1 MIRRLERSSPL
12 WALYGPIAFDPGLQ
26 HIAISRSRARP
37 SRVVDQCST
46 HIAWPMRYQLAG
58 VAPLPLPGCSQCRP
72 PPLYPAGAEATWSF
86 PVSRRGRTQRCGG
99 ARGAW
104 AVFGVTRRN
113 ALDIVTGDEP
123 APAQQVEGGRVGV
136 REQCG
141 ERQLAPCSAELL
153 RGLDGGV
160 GLHCGTGHRGVP
172 GRGSDRGRAGRA
184 AAHGAVGGGG
194 AIGRAIGGSGTPRTS
209 PGPGVHA
216 FVASLPGRPASSSLS
231 TNQC

>member
-1 MIRRLERSSPL
+1 MLGPFTSSSTPRGS
-12 WALYGPIAFDPGLQ
+12 ASVSAEASPTVR
-26 HIAISRSRARP
+26 RSRAGTGVRLP
-37 SRVVDQCST
+37 DQLNDQ
-46 HIAWPMRYQLAG
+46 RL
-58 VAPLPLPGCSQCRP
+58 RP
-72 PPLYPAGAEATWSF
+72 PPLYPAGAEATWSL
-86 PVSRRGRTQRCGG
+86 PGQPRGRTQRCGG

-104 AVFGVTRRN
+104 AVFGVIRRN

-172 GRGSDRGRAGRA
+172 GRGRDRGRAGRA
-184 AAHGAVGGGG
+184 AAHGAVGGGR
-194 AIGRAIGGSGTPRTS
+194 AIGRATGGSGTPRTRT
-209 PGPGVHA
+209 GPGVHA